1 MWFLDVKTALLAF
14 SRIRLNTTVS
24 QYAKAREDSVGQVSC
39 CTLALSGGVTKKLL
53 TKGGVAA

>member
-1 MWFLDVKTALLAF
+1 MDVKTALLAF

-24 QYAKAREDSVGQVSC
+24 QYAKAREESVGQVSC